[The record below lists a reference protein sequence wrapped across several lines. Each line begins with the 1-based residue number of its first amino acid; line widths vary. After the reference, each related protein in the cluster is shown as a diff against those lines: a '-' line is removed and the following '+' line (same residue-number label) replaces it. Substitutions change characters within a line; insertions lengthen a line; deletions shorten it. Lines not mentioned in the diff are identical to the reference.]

1 MRPPYR
7 PRQGLTRAAMAL
19 GCASALLPAAAHAAI
34 SYYNA
39 RYGFSLRLP
48 GNHFVA
54 GEARNPESGGL
65 WQTRDGRVRVLA
77 VAAANDSNSSLTSY
91 RQFVM
96 DTAYKSAKF
105 DYLPI
110 RDNWFVL
117 SGEMDGR
124 IFYERI
130 SFVCDGRYIYGWQMT
145 YPAAEKRRWDPIVE
159 SIHRS
164 YRLGRGEDGR
174 CGPGRDQ
181 S

>member
-1 MRPPYR
+1 MRPPPR
-7 PRQGLTRAAMAL
+7 TRQGLTPTAMAL
-19 GCASALLPAAAHAAI
+19 AAAFAFLPAAAHAAI

-39 RYGFSLRLP
+39 RFGFSLRLP

-54 GEARNPESGGL
+54 GEPRNPESGGL

-77 VAAANDSNSSLTSY
+77 VAAANESGSSLEAY
-91 RQFVM
+91 RKFVM
-96 DTAYKSAKF
+96 ETAYKTAKF

-110 RDNWFVL
+110 RDTWFVL

-130 SFVCDGRYIYGWQMT
+130 SFVCEGRYIYGWQMT

-159 SIHRS
+159 TIHRS

-174 CGPGRDQ
+174 CGPARNPT
-181 S
+181 